1 MARWFFFHFS
11 WFFVLFWMKYLNI
24 IVICFECAWLLAGI
38 LDFLCHHFST
48 YYMFGV
54 RLITSSPAHQI
65 TSCFQIMKH
74 SYSTEEN
81 NKHKNNAF
89 SKIIS
94 YYSTRSFSNSVKLSS
109 TENGLLSSN
118 TTRKHI
124 LASCSFLFY
133 SIVYVGYFFFCF
145 FPFIW
150 WISLCNFLWCIFVCC
165 YSVAFEVHCRTF
177 FEIWCWIYSCAGI
190 WSEYGRSFGVRLK
203 YVVYSPLPW
212 LYGIHHIV

>member
-1 MARWFFFHFS
+1 
-11 WFFVLFWMKYLNI
+11 
-24 IVICFECAWLLAGI
+24 
-38 LDFLCHHFST
+38 
-48 YYMFGV
+48 
-54 RLITSSPAHQI
+54 
-65 TSCFQIMKH
+65 MKH

-133 SIVYVGYFFFCF
+133 FYRLCWLFFFF
-145 FPFIW
+145 SFLLYGKFPCATFYDAF
-150 WISLCNFLWCIFVCC
+150 SFAVAFAFV
-165 YSVAFEVHCRTF
+165 VAFEVHCRIF
-177 FEIWCWIYSCAGI
+177 LKFDVEFMCGYLIRI
-190 WSEYGRSFGVRLK
+190 WSFVR
-203 YVVYSPLPW
+203 
-212 LYGIHHIV
+212 

>member
-1 MARWFFFHFS
+1 
-11 WFFVLFWMKYLNI
+11 
-24 IVICFECAWLLAGI
+24 
-38 LDFLCHHFST
+38 
-48 YYMFGV
+48 
-54 RLITSSPAHQI
+54 
-65 TSCFQIMKH
+65 MKH

-133 SIVYVGYFFFCF
+133 FYRLCWLFFFLFRSFYMVNFLVQLFMMHFRSLLLLLLLLLLKSIVEFF
-145 FPFIW
+145 W
-150 WISLCNFLWCIFVCC
+150 NLMLN
-165 YSVAFEVHCRTF
+165 
-177 FEIWCWIYSCAGI
+177 SCAGI
-190 WSEYGRSFGVRLK
+190 WSEYGRSFGERLK
-203 YVVYSPLPW
+203 FVVYSPLPW

>member
-1 MARWFFFHFS
+1 
-11 WFFVLFWMKYLNI
+11 
-24 IVICFECAWLLAGI
+24 
-38 LDFLCHHFST
+38 
-48 YYMFGV
+48 
-54 RLITSSPAHQI
+54 
-65 TSCFQIMKH
+65 MKH

-133 SIVYVGYFFFCF
+133 SIVYVGYSFFVSFLLYGK
-145 FPFIW
+145 FPCATFYDAF
-150 WISLCNFLWCIFVCC
+150 SFAV
-165 YSVAFEVHCRTF
+165 SVAVAFAFAFSFAFEVHCRNF

-190 WSEYGRSFGVRLK
+190 WSEYSRSFGERLK
-203 YVVYSPLPW
+203 SVVYSPLPW